1 MGVAGSSAVLGAL
14 TQARDVLAGHEDE
27 DNDAP
32 RPGATVAVI
41 VPPLPV
47 SYHEY
52 KVYDEKMEVEED
64 EDNEEDEEGQAAW
77 PIRPA
82 SSSCQSSPATSSPPP
97 PVVLEQITIE
107 RVVDRV
113 WPQRLRIYQPECP
126 HHPTRPLEG
135 PADMYSEPEEDTVR
149 PCDAQ
154 DADHTATGETELEFD
169 NSIASAMQELEEGLL
184 DLYWVR
190 RDSSPSLPSP
200 VRVVRRRL

>member
-52 KVYDEKMEVEED
+52 KVYDEKMEVEE
-64 EDNEEDEEGQAAW
+64 EEEDEEGQAAW